1 MLTSPPTPCVTR
13 SFSERPSQSSIVIA
27 DRTLTFM
34 STSDLRVLLVEDSQ
48 ILAERLLELIDQIAG
63 VSVIGIV
70 DTESTAVET
79 ARQQRPDVLLLDLQ
93 LKQGTGFKVMRQLID
108 SVDVRP
114 AFVVITNYALPSYR
128 DQAYNLGACH
138 FIDKTTNFD
147 LIPNVLSLL
156 RDERIPRIEPARPS
170 A

>member
-1 MLTSPPTPCVTR
+1 MVS
-13 SFSERPSQSSIVIA
+13 A

-34 STSDLRVLLVEDSQ
+34 STSDLRVLLVEDSK
-48 ILAERLLELIDQIAG
+48 ILAERLLELIGQIAG

-70 DTESTAVET
+70 DTESAAIET

-93 LKQGTGFKVMRQLID
+93 LKEGTGFRVIRQLID

-138 FIDKTTNFD
+138 FIDKTANFD

-156 RDERIPRIEPARPS
+156 RDERVTRVEPTWPS